1 MRNMA
6 LTLSLYFICS
16 FVNGQQKFLD
26 TAFAYYFTKK
36 PTQNH
41 YCRALQYFEKAM
53 QVGELA
59 NYPYYY
65 AAQSACQC
73 NEQEKAL
80 LYFKKSVS
88 KTIDFYNY
96 TFFVNDTLNNC
107 FNKTDDWNH
116 VITQM
121 KIKYDSFALAK
132 NKYIKRI
139 NDTSLRLNEM
149 YGDFKK
155 IMHLT
160 NTNITATDLKKYI
173 QAIHFEKP
181 PVLNHWT
188 LYTLKNQANE
198 DVPFLFYIPQN
209 YDYNSPTPLAV
220 YLHGAVG
227 RKNYSS
233 SEMIPE
239 FEESVL
245 SHLEKM
251 NSFIIYPFAKSN
263 FNWVDHL
270 NALKLVTEEIKFIKK
285 LYNIDDNRVYLG
297 GHSDGARGTLWFSL
311 FNQTP
316 FASFYALAMP
326 NKLLVDD
333 TKLANL
339 GNQQTLYTL
348 NGTNDRLYEF
358 KDLQNIFDTNASK
371 RLNWKLYSTN
381 GDHNFMKDYPKEIM
395 KLFKTLFKQKR
406 RIIPH
411 KITIETGRNLP
422 VSYHWL
428 KVSDSLLNKQSLI
441 TCTYSKNSF
450 YFTTSRDPKH
460 VSLLIPYGMINY
472 QKNIRV
478 FLNNKLIKKILL
490 KPESNILL
498 KNFINSADRKILISN
513 EVDITL

>member
-1 MRNMA
+1 MKA
-6 LTLSLYFICS
+6 VISTLAICIFYS
-16 FVNGQQKFLD
+16 FANGQQKFLD

-36 PTQNH
+36 PTQYH
-41 YCRALQYFEKAM
+41 YCKALQYFEKAM

-59 NYPYYY
+59 NYPIYY

-73 NEQEKAL
+73 NETDKAM
-80 LYFKKSVS
+80 LYFKQSFS

-96 TFFVNDTLNNC
+96 NFFANDTLNNC
-107 FNKTDDWNH
+107 FNKSAEWNYL
-116 VITQM
+116 IAQM
-121 KIKYDSFALAK
+121 KNKYDSFILAK
-132 NKYIKRI
+132 HKYIQSI
-139 NDTSLRLNEM
+139 NDTSLRLNQLPNDYIRLM
-149 YGDFKK
+149 N
-155 IMHLT
+155 LT
-160 NTNITATDLKKYI
+160 NADLSSVNLTKDI
-173 QAIHFEKP
+173 QAIHFDKP

-188 LYTLKNQANE
+188 LYTLKNQTGE
-198 DVPFLFYIPQN
+198 DVPFLFYIPKT
-209 YDYNSPTPLAV
+209 YDQNSPLPLV
-220 YLHGAVG
+220 VHLHGAVG
-227 RKNYSS
+227 RKNYAS
-233 SEMIPE
+233 SETIPV

-245 SHLEKM
+245 SPLEKM

-263 FNWVDHL
+263 FNWIDHL
-270 NALKLVTEEIKFIKK
+270 NALKLVTEQIRFVKK

-333 TKLANL
+333 TKLTNL
-339 GNQQTLYTL
+339 TNQQTLYTL

-358 KDLQNIFDTNASK
+358 KDLQKIFDTHANK
-371 RLNWKLYSTN
+371 RLHWKLFSTN

-441 TCTYSKNSF
+441 TCSYSKNSF
-450 YFTTSRDPKH
+450 YFTTNGDTKH
-460 VSLLIPYGMINY
+460 SSLLIPHGMINY
-472 QKNIRV
+472 QKDIKV
-478 FLNNKLIKKILL
+478 FLNNKLIKKISL
-490 KPESNILL
+490 KPEPNILL
-498 KNFINSADRKILISN
+498 KNFMHSADRKLLISN
-513 EVDITL
+513 EVEITL